1 MKKFVICTMI
11 LVLTACTMTA
21 CRFGSSD
28 ETAPS
33 GSVPQTTQMRPST
46 QTIPGNTDNHTT
58 NNTTGGGVVE
68 DIIDDVTGKGAV
80 RRPMR

>member
-1 MKKFVICTMI
+1 MKNFSIYAMI

-33 GSVPQTTQMRPST
+33 STVPQTTQMQPST
-46 QTIPGNTDNHTT
+46 QMIPGSTDNHTT
-58 NNTTGGGVVE
+58 NTTGGGVVE
-68 DIIDDVTGKGAV
+68 DIIDDVTGKGA

>member
-1 MKKFVICTMI
+1 MKKFAIYTMI

-33 GSVPQTTQMRPST
+33 STVPQTT

-58 NNTTGGGVVE
+58 GTTNGGVVE